1 MPLTVNF
8 AGVPDQKSFEPVPAG
23 EYRLSL
29 QDYKEGTVKSES
41 SENYG
46 ATKFDFTYEIVDN
59 ENEKYNGRKIFDNV
73 TITENSLWR
82 LKAMLKAFGA
92 EVPEDGEIE
101 VDFDD
106 LLGEELDAKVGI
118 QPARKV
124 GAQEYAARNRIN
136 QFIIADDE

>member
-8 AGVPDQKSFEPVPAG
+8 AGVPDQKSFDPVPAG
-23 EYRLSL
+23 EYELEL
-29 QDYKEGTVKSES
+29 QDYKEGTVKSETS
-41 SENYG
+41 ANFG
-46 ATKFDFTYEIVDN
+46 ATKFDFTYEIVNCD
-59 ENEKYNGRKIFDNV
+59 EEKYNGRKIFDNV

-92 EVPEDGEIE
+92 DVPEEGEIE

-106 LLGEELDAKVGI
+106 LLGESLSAKVGV

-124 GAQEYAARNRIN
+124 GTQEYTARNTIR
-136 QFIIADDE
+136 QFMVPDED

>member
-8 AGVPDQKSFEPVPAG
+8 AGVPDQKSFDPVPAG
-23 EYRLSL
+23 EYELEL
-29 QDYKEGTVKSES
+29 QDYKESTVKSES
-41 SENYG
+41 SANYG
-46 ATKFDFTYEIVDN
+46 ATKFDFTYEIVNND
-59 ENEKYNGRKIFDNV
+59 EEKYNGRKIFDNV

-106 LLGEELDAKVGI
+106 LLGESLIAKVGV
-118 QPARKV
+118 QNARKV
-124 GAQEYAARNRIN
+124 GDQEYPARNRIN
-136 QFIIADDE
+136 QFIIND